1 METNIRIIINVLYA
15 IRSSGDKATKRNI
28 ILANAS
34 DETIMSVIR
43 YELGTPQLGFP
54 EKDVLKPAF
63 YIAEPPHI
71 YSWLEL
77 MEYITTHSDV
87 DDKRATVRK
96 FIRLKPKG
104 ERQMWAD
111 ILSKAITLGDRKYLR
126 AELRKLEYQK
136 PKNISERY

>member
-1 METNIRIIINVLYA
+1 MNVLYA

-77 MEYITTHSDV
+77 MNYITSH
-87 DDKRATVRK
+87 DDLDDRCATVRK
-96 FIRLKPKG
+96 FIRLKPKA
-104 ERQMWAD
+104 ERQMWSD
-111 ILSKAITLGDRKYLR
+111 ILSKSISLGDKKYLS
-126 AELRKLEYQK
+126 AVLQKIEYQK
-136 PKNISERY
+136 P